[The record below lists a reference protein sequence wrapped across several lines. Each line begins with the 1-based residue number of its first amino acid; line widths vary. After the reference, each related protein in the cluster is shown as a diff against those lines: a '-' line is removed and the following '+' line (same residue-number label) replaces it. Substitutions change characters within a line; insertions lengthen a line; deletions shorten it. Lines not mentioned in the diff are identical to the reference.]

1 MILKDIDGVE
11 FDFSEFIK
19 ANNCVVFLYPKIGQS
34 GKFLDDDLK
43 NKEGMTG
50 CTLQTKSY
58 ENLKDEFLKNN
69 FKIVA
74 IGSHSFEK
82 QKAFKQEVEA
92 DFIFLNDEKFILEK
106 ELGLKTFNTN
116 DGNKFYF
123 RQTLVFK
130 NSKLIHQHD
139 VKDVQSD
146 ASQTLKFIKSL

>member
-1 MILKDIDGVE
+1 MDGVE

-19 ANNCVVFLYPKIGQS
+19 TNDCVVFLYPKMGQS
-34 GKFLDDDLK
+34 SKFLDDDLK

-58 ENLKDEFLKNN
+58 QDLKNEFLKNN

-74 IGSHSFEK
+74 LGSHGFEK
-82 QKAFKQEVEA
+82 QKAFKQEVGA
-92 DFIFLNDEKFILEK
+92 DFIFLNDEKFILEQ
-106 ELGLKTFNTN
+106 ELGLKTFTTN

-123 RQTLVFK
+123 RQTLIFK

-146 ASQTLKFIKSL
+146 ASQTLKFIESL

>member
-1 MILKDIDGVE
+1 MILKDVNGV
-11 FDFSEFIK
+11 DFNFLEFIK
-19 ANNCVVFLYPKIGQS
+19 TNDCVVFLYPKMGQS

-69 FKIVA
+69 FNIVA

-92 DFIFLNDEKFILEK
+92 SFIFLNDEKFILEK

-130 NSKLIHQHD
+130 NSKLIYKHD
-139 VKDVQSD
+139 VKDAQSD
-146 ASQTLKFIKSL
+146 ASQTLKFIESL